1 MRKLLF
7 FIAFFGL
14 NQGMV
19 KAQDKPKKEVTYT
32 LSGQVLHAWLYAHSK
47 SIAQYKGTIGSGIQ
61 IDLNRYRKDD
71 MAYQY
76 AHRHYNS
83 GFSFQYVKFSHAD
96 LGEAA
101 NLFYFLEPFL
111 IERKKVSWRLRAAG
125 GINYGSNPY
134 NKETNPEND
143 AYSSHINGYL
153 GLGMSLNFT
162 LSNKLQMMVN
172 ATYSH
177 FSNGN
182 TKNPNTGMNYPNI
195 GAGLEY
201 TLNTKKVPLGKQ
213 LFYQEPW
220 RFDMAVFLCNK
231 SLPTQRDNRFWTYGA
246 NVQAS
251 YQVHPIHAFTLG
263 AEAYVDES
271 MDAGMDSSEIYR
283 DMNLDHRLVGLLLGH
298 EFLFNRMIFSQQLG
312 VYIYKELPGELVNR
326 VYHRWGINYKLSRR
340 WMLGINL
347 NSNLQKAFIL
357 DGRLVFSLYK

>member
-1 MRKLLF
+1 
-7 FIAFFGL
+7 
-14 NQGMV
+14 MV
-19 KAQDKPKKEVTYT
+19 KAQDKPQKEVTYT
-32 LSGQVLHAWLYAHSK
+32 VSGQVLHAWLYAHSK
-47 SIAQYKGTIGSGIQ
+47 AIAQYKGVIGSGIQ

-134 NKETNPEND
+134 NPVSNPEND

-153 GLGMSLNFT
+153 GLGMSFNFA
-162 LSNKLQMMVN
+162 LSNKLQMMMN

-195 GAGLEY
+195 GLGLEY
-201 TLNTKKVPLGKQ
+201 QLSAKKVPLGKQ
-213 LFYQEPW
+213 LFYKEPW

-231 SLPTQRDNRFWTYGA
+231 SLPTQRDRRFWAYGLNA
-246 NVQAS
+246 QAS

-263 AEAYVDES
+263 VEGIIDKSVRADLDTSIFTYNL
-271 MDAGMDSSEIYR
+271 
-283 DMNLDHRLVGLLLGH
+283 NLDHRLIGVLLGH

-312 VYIYKELPGELVNR
+312 VYVYKDVPKDVLSR
-326 VYHRWGINYKLSRR
+326 FYHRWGINYKLSRR
-340 WMLGINL
+340 FMLGVNL
-347 NSNLQKAFIL
+347 NSDLQKAFIL